1 MTLMM
6 GGDNNIDE
14 SGNANNIDAVNEN
27 INADGSE
34 GDVGGDTY
42 DDGAAED
49 NDVAVDHA
57 AYTSDADNA
66 DVGSNANKYD
76 KNDTNNDHANE
87 DTKDGNSVGKDEVP
101 MLMMMGKGNIESLIL
116 KNTCPVK
123 ILMDL
128 RRRDVKLETRMIS
141 SFLSNEFI
149 A

>member
-1 MTLMM
+1 
-6 GGDNNIDE
+6 
-14 SGNANNIDAVNEN
+14 
-27 INADGSE
+27 
-34 GDVGGDTY
+34 
-42 DDGAAED
+42 
-49 NDVAVDHA
+49 
-57 AYTSDADNA
+57 
-66 DVGSNANKYD
+66 
-76 KNDTNNDHANE
+76 
-87 DTKDGNSVGKDEVP
+87 